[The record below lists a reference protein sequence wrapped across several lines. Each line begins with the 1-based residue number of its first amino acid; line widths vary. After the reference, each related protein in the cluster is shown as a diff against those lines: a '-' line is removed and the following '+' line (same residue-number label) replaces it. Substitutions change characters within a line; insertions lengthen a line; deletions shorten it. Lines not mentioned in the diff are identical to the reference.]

1 MPSSEGLQGSWQT
14 FSVARARKEM
24 QMICHQDIGMYLTL
38 MPFSRFLQAFEKE
51 SVVVLGGKDYL
62 TVVDTLDDM
71 SRLAGS
77 EIAG

>member
-1 MPSSEGLQGSWQT
+1 
-14 FSVARARKEM
+14 
-24 QMICHQDIGMYLTL
+24 MICHQDIGMYLTL